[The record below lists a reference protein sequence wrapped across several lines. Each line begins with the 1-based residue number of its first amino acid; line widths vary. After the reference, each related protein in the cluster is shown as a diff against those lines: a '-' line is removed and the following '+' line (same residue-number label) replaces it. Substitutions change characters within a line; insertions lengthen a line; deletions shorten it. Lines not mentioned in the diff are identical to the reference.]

1 MQKKAKEQKLIKK
14 KASLKDAF
22 NKFSKTL
29 TEKDFDDAVQIKK
42 DLAETDKVPQE
53 SLDKI
58 RIATNAV
65 FKKGFSFP
73 EVAKNDF
80 ASNLFEE
87 LEISEK
93 NLNSN
98 LDNVDLFN
106 AFVEEADKV
115 KKALKDKYSD
125 QWTDPADGD
134 APKINEDDE

>member
-1 MQKKAKEQKLIKK
+1 MAKK

-22 NKFSKTL
+22 MKFSKSL
-29 TEKDFDDAVQIKK
+29 TEKDFDDAVNLKK
-42 DLAETDKVPQE
+42 DLAENDHVAPE
-53 SLDKI
+53 SLDKVKI
-58 RIATNAV
+58 TTNALL
-65 FKKGFSFP
+65 KKGFSFP

-80 ASNLFEE
+80 AANLFEE

-115 KKALKDKYSD
+115 KKSLKDKYGD

-134 APKINEDDE
+134 APKLAEEDD